1 MYAFGECRDDGAS
14 FHFSESRFEPFFF
27 PLLDWAFIGSRAC
40 LVSDR
45 VVSSVFARVCE
56 ERVSDP
62 SDHRADVLVHF
73 IEVEA
78 VGKVKICILS
88 ARSEHF

>member
-1 MYAFGECRDDGAS
+1 M
-14 FHFSESRFEPFFF
+14 
-27 PLLDWAFIGSRAC
+27 
-40 LVSDR
+40 VSDR

-73 IEVEA
+73 IEVKA
-78 VGKVKICILS
+78 VRKVKICILS